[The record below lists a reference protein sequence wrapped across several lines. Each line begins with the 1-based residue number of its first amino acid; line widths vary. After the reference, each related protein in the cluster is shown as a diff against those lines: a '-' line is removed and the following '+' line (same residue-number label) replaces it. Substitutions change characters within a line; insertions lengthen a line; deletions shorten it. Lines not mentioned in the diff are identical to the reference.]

1 FFKVIHRSQAFVNAT
16 KACSLFK
23 LILRVQPSLMHLLL
37 PVRHRFLAALSS
49 LPWRRHLCSSIS
61 SRSTATTTAD
71 DDLEH
76 WLEHAPAPGAELRG
90 ILTAA
95 KYGGQH
101 RVSMIPGSGIGPE
114 LMAVVKQT
122 LLAARAHVDFEE
134 LQTSAEGAVTPEEMR
149 RIVMSI
155 QRNGVALKGN
165 LESLEASTDFI
176 SIGGAAAK
184 NAQLR
189 AKLGLFAYVQRCKSI
204 EGLPTRHRDIDI
216 LVVRQNTEGEY
227 NQLEHFNVDG
237 VVESLKVVTEARCR
251 QIAEFAF
258 QTAIKTRRKKVTAV
272 HKANIMKL
280 SDGLF
285 LDVCRQVAQSYPDIE
300 FNDMI
305 VDNCCMQ
312 LTSQPQ
318 QFDLM
323 LLPNLYGNIVGN
335 IAAGLVGGAGVA
347 SGMNVGSRCAVFEC
361 GVRVSGQAMRG
372 RDLANPCGLLL
383 ASADMLEYLGEAADA
398 RRVRM
403 AVLAALAGGVR
414 TRDLGGSAGT
424 NEVTAAI
431 VDWLQRNSA

>member
-1 FFKVIHRSQAFVNAT
+1 
-16 KACSLFK
+16 
-23 LILRVQPSLMHLLL
+23 PSLMHLLL

-95 KYGGQH
+95 KYGGPAPPAS
-101 RVSMIPGSGIGPE
+101 RPE

-176 SIGGAAAK
+176 SIGVARQARPVR
-184 NAQLR
+184 LR
-189 AKLGLFAYVQRCKSI
+189 SALQIHRGPANPSS
-204 EGLPTRHRDIDI
+204 RHRH
-216 LVVRQNTEGEY
+216 TSSPA
-227 NQLEHFNVDG
+227 EHEESTTSWSTSTLTG

-251 QIAEFAF
+251 QIAEFAISDCH
-258 QTAIKTRRKKVTAV
+258 QDEAEEAV

-305 VDNCCMQ
+305 

-323 LLPNLYGNIVGN
+323 LLPNLYGPTLSATSRRALS
-335 IAAGLVGGAGVA
+335 AAPA
-347 SGMNVGSRCAVFEC
+347 SP
-361 GVRVSGQAMRG
+361 QA
-372 RDLANPCGLLL
+372 
-383 ASADMLEYLGEAADA
+383 
-398 RRVRM
+398 
-403 AVLAALAGGVR
+403 
-414 TRDLGGSAGT
+414 
-424 NEVTAAI
+424 
-431 VDWLQRNSA
+431 